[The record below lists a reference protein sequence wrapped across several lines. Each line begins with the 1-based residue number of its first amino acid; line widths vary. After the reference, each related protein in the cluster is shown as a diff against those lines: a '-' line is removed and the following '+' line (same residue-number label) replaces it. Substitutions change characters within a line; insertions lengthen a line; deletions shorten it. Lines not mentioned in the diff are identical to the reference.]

1 MAPWGTPKM
10 IPPPKELPDR
20 PCTTGERLTA
30 GNTNHARRVPA
41 ADDLVEPLMGGT
53 PQKVPMPEGQVVI
66 VSPVKD
72 MGTVKERR
80 AVLISW
86 VKARRIVACRVLY
99 RSNLVQGFRIRIVQV
114 KLHAVPATIVQRH
127 EPGIVVGIVPVRA
140 YEHVENV

>member
-1 MAPWGTPKM
+1 
-10 IPPPKELPDR
+10 
-20 PCTTGERLTA
+20 
-30 GNTNHARRVPA
+30 
-41 ADDLVEPLMGGT
+41 MGGT

-114 KLHAVPATIVQRH
+114 KLHAVTATIVQRH
-127 EPGIVVGIVPVRA
+127 EPGIAVGIVPVRA
-140 YEHVENV
+140 YEHVETVESVESRENGTEAPYYV

>member
-1 MAPWGTPKM
+1 
-10 IPPPKELPDR
+10 
-20 PCTTGERLTA
+20 
-30 GNTNHARRVPA
+30 
-41 ADDLVEPLMGGT
+41 MGGT

-99 RSNLVQGFRIRIVQV
+99 RSNLVQGFRIRVVQV

-127 EPGIVVGIVPVRA
+127 EPGTGVGIVPVRA
-140 YEHVENV
+140 DGDVGNFLIVGRREVCFEGGS